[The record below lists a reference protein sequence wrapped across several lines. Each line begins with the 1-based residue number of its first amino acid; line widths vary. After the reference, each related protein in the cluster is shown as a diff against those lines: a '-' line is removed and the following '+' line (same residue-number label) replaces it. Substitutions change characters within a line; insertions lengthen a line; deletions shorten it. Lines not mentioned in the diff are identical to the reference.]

1 MGPAIGQTALMYGAN
16 DLGSVMLEENVV
28 SAAGTT
34 WCLDEPKLCRM
45 IREAGFTP
53 AKRDNAYNILTI
65 HNDENAPDLQIKDW
79 STLNKDRL
87 VAHTDESAAVTLTV
101 GQL

>member
-1 MGPAIGQTALMYGAN
+1 MGPAIGQTALFYGAN

-34 WCLDEPKLCRM
+34 WCLDEAKLCRM

-53 AKRDNAYNILTI
+53 AKRDNRYDLLHI
-65 HNDENAPDLQIKDW
+65 HDGDHSPDRLVTDW
-79 STLNKDRL
+79 SLLNKDKL
-87 VAHTDESAAVTLTV
+87 ISHTTESESVPLTV
-101 GQL
+101 SN

>member
-1 MGPAIGQTALMYGAN
+1 MGPAIGQTALFYGAN

-34 WCLDEPKLCRM
+34 WCLDEARLCRM

-53 AKRDNAYNILTI
+53 AKRDNRYDILQVHNGVTAPDRMVTDWLQLNNSKLI
-65 HNDENAPDLQIKDW
+65 AHNDRSEP
-79 STLNKDRL
+79 
-87 VAHTDESAAVTLTV
+87 VTLTV
-101 GQL
+101 GQ

>member
-34 WCLDEPKLCRM
+34 WCLDEAKLCLM

-65 HNDENAPDLQIKDW
+65 HTGDDAPDRRVDDW
-79 STLNKDRL
+79 SILNNAKL
-87 VAHTDESAAVTLTV
+87 ITHTEETENVTLTISK
-101 GQL
+101 